1 MNRPTLE
8 TPRLRLRPFHSGD
21 IDDVTRLA
29 NDEELS
35 RYIPAIPHPYP
46 RQAAAEWLA
55 THQEKFSFGQELV
68 LAVTEKTDGTLVGAV
83 GLILTPE
90 HRRAELGYWIGR
102 RFWGRGYATEAGK
115 AMLEYGFEVIGL
127 ETIFANHLAPN
138 TASGRVMLKLGM
150 KYHGTRPRYYLH
162 RGQFYDAAMYGIVR
176 DEFRR

>member
-21 IDDVTRLA
+21 TDDVTRLA

-35 RYIPAIPHPYP
+35 RYIPAIPYPYP

-55 THQEKFSFGQELV
+55 THREKFDFGQEVV
-68 LAVTEKTDGTLVGAV
+68 LAITDKQDGTLMGAI

-102 RFWGRGYATEAGK
+102 DFWGRGLATEAGRAILK
-115 AMLEYGFEVIGL
+115 YAFEELRLEAV
-127 ETIFANHLAPN
+127 FANHLAPN
-138 TASGRVMLKLGM
+138 TASGKVMLKLGM
-150 KYHGTRPRYYLH
+150 NYQGTRPRYYLH

-176 DEFRR
+176 EEFRP